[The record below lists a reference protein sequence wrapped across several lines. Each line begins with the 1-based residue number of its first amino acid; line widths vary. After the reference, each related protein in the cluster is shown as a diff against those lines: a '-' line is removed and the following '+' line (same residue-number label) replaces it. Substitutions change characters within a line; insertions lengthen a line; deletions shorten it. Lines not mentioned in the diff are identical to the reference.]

1 MNTIKS
7 MVLIPMLLVSSYSNA
22 DEVVQR
28 VPDNSVG
35 QVIGGWSSV
44 LIGGVLGGPIGAI
57 AGGLVGAWAG
67 GGVQELS
74 GTSGNSYLVKQEND
88 EEVLIRSPNYTFQV
102 GDKVKIV
109 GLRAI
114 PIETNEQ

>member
-1 MNTIKS
+1 MNKIKS
-7 MVLIPMLLVSSYSNA
+7 MLLISMLLVSSNSNA
-22 DEVVQR
+22 DEVVQK
-28 VPDNSVG
+28 VPDNSAG

-44 LIGGVLGGPIGAI
+44 LIGGVLGGPVGAI

-74 GTSGNSYLVKQEND
+74 GTSGNSYVIKQED
-88 EEVLIRSPNYTFQV
+88 DTELLIRSPNYTFNV
-102 GDKVKIV
+102 GDKVRIV

-114 PIETNEQ
+114 PIKSN